1 MPLKFVLDEHHRG
14 VLWDAIYRHN
24 LRGIDP
30 LDVVRVGDPTDL
42 PLGIKDPPILL
53 WAEREGRILVS
64 SDKSTMA
71 THLADH
77 LAAGHRGPGVMTI
90 RPGVSLREVLN
101 FLVLAAYGSDPAE
114 WQDRIAFVP

>member
-14 VLWDAIYRHN
+14 VLWDAIIRHN
-24 LRGIDP
+24 VRGIDSI
-30 LDVVRVGDPTDL
+30 DTVRVGDLPDL
-42 PLGIKDPPILL
+42 ALGIKDPPILL

-77 LAAGHRGPGVMTI
+77 LAAGHHSPGVMTI
-90 RPGVSLREVLN
+90 RAGVSLKDVLG
-101 FLVLAAYGSDPAE
+101 FLVLAAYASDPTE